1 MAYACDTIAAVAT
14 PPATGAVGIIR
25 LSGPAAFDIADAVF
39 TPNGGTPLSE
49 LPKRYAHLG
58 KIKDFDGRVIDS
70 ALALLFPA
78 PNSYTGEDC
87 AEFHCHGGLALLNR
101 VLSLCF
107 ANGAR
112 AAQRGEFTKRAFLN
126 GKLDLSGAEAVADL
140 IAAEN
145 VEGIKNAAGQLTGRL
160 HSGLE
165 EISNTLLDV
174 LSHFTAYIDYT
185 DEGVEPPDLGA
196 TVHTLEDCAK
206 KLRALSDSFSEGRLF
221 TEGVRCAII
230 GKPNAGKSSILNALV
245 GYDRSIVTEFAGT
258 TRDTIEETVRLD
270 SVILRLV
277 DTAGLRTAKDLA
289 EKLGVERAVSAADSA
304 GLIIAVFDGS
314 VPASAEDEQTL
325 SVAQESEC
333 EKIYVIN
340 KCDLDKKLKPEGL
353 IPGRAVEISAKT
365 GEGLDKLKEEIK
377 SRFVSGKIMPD
388 GSIITNRRQADAMR
402 RAAEHAERAANTLR
416 ANLTPDVAWVDA
428 ESALCA
434 VGEVTGKTVSFSK

>member
-1 MAYACDTIAAVAT
+1 M
-14 PPATGAVGIIR
+14 
-25 LSGPAAFDIADAVF
+25 
-39 TPNGGTPLSE
+39 
-49 LPKRYAHLG
+49 
-58 KIKDFDGRVIDS
+58 
-70 ALALLFPA
+70 
-78 PNSYTGEDC
+78 
-87 AEFHCHGGLALLNR
+87 
-101 VLSLCF
+101 
-107 ANGAR
+107 
-112 AAQRGEFTKRAFLN
+112 
-126 GKLDLSGAEAVADL
+126 
-140 IAAEN
+140 
-145 VEGIKNAAGQLTGRL
+145 
-160 HSGLE
+160 
-165 EISNTLLDV
+165 
-174 LSHFTAYIDYT
+174 
-185 DEGVEPPDLGA
+185 
-196 TVHTLEDCAK
+196 
-206 KLRALSDSFSEGRLF
+206 
-221 TEGVRCAII
+221 RCAII

-388 GSIITNRRQADAMR
+388 GSIITNRRQAMR
-402 RAAEHAERAANTLR
+402 CAAQPSTRNAQQC
-416 ANLTPDVAWVDA
+416 
-428 ESALCA
+428 CA
-434 VGEVTGKTVSFSK
+434 QT

>member
-174 LSHFTAYIDYT
+174 LSHFTAYIDYN
-185 DEGVEPPDLGA
+185 GRRRSGA
-196 TVHTLEDCAK
+196 TPRLRLRKEAPRPVGQFFGGAAFYRG
-206 KLRALSDSFSEGRLF
+206 RAL
-221 TEGVRCAII
+221 
-230 GKPNAGKSSILNALV
+230 
-245 GYDRSIVTEFAGT
+245 
-258 TRDTIEETVRLD
+258 RDNR
-270 SVILRLV
+270 
-277 DTAGLRTAKDLA
+277 
-289 EKLGVERAVSAADSA
+289 
-304 GLIIAVFDGS
+304 
-314 VPASAEDEQTL
+314 QT
-325 SVAQESEC
+325 
-333 EKIYVIN
+333 
-340 KCDLDKKLKPEGL
+340 
-353 IPGRAVEISAKT
+353 
-365 GEGLDKLKEEIK
+365 
-377 SRFVSGKIMPD
+377 
-388 GSIITNRRQADAMR
+388 
-402 RAAEHAERAANTLR
+402 
-416 ANLTPDVAWVDA
+416 
-428 ESALCA
+428 
-434 VGEVTGKTVSFSK
+434 